1 MAASAQT
8 GKSPAVAGEEMSD
21 GAGSRMGVVGALSLS
36 VTSSVSI
43 VICNKYLISTLGF
56 FFATTLTSWHL
67 MVTFFTL
74 YVAQRLRFFEPKPI
88 DTRTVI
94 SFGLLNGISIGL
106 LNLCLGFNSVGFYQA
121 SKHRAQ
127 YYLLKPKCYLLASGF
142 TVDCFLQQMT
152 KLAIIP
158 FTIVLETIFLN
169 KKFSESIKA
178 SLMVLLLGVGI
189 ASVTDLQLNFLGS
202 VIAVLTIAA
211 TCVGQIKRLK
221 VSSTQL
227 LYQSSPYQSAVLL
240 VTGPFVDKLL
250 TKRDVFAFNYT
261 VQVVAFIA
269 LSCAIAVC
277 VNFSTFLVIGTTSP
291 VTYQVLGHL
300 KTCLVL
306 SFGYIILKDPFSY
319 RNVAGILIAIFGM
332 GLYSYYSVSESKKKT
347 EVAGSLPV
355 ITQMIEKDSDPLLG
369 AKGSP
374 RPENKAEES
383 FDYMPRTAKSAF
395 TGR

>member
-1 MAASAQT
+1 
-8 GKSPAVAGEEMSD
+8 MSD
-21 GAGSRMGVVGALSLS
+21 GAASRMGVTGALGLS
-36 VTSSVSI
+36 VASSVAI

-88 DTRTVI
+88 DARTVI

-106 LNLCLGFNSVGFYQA
+106 LNLCLGFNSVGFYQ
-121 SKHRAQ
+121 
-127 YYLLKPKCYLLASGF
+127 
-142 TVDCFLQQMT
+142 MT

-158 FTIVLETIFLN
+158 FTMLLETIYLS
-169 KKFSESIKA
+169 KKFSKSIKA

-189 ASVTDLQLNFLGS
+189 ASVTDLQLNLLGS
-202 VIAVLTIAA
+202 IIAVLTIAA
-211 TCVGQIKRLK
+211 TCVGQIRRLK

-250 TKRDVFAFNYT
+250 TKRDVFAFDYT
-261 VQVVAFIA
+261 LQVVGFIM
-269 LSCAIAVC
+269 LSCTIAVC

-306 SFGYIILKDPFSY
+306 SFGYILLKDPFTV
-319 RNVAGILIAIFGM
+319 RNVVGILIAIFGM
-332 GLYSYYSVSESKKKT
+332 GLYSYYSVVESRKKT
-347 EVAGSLPV
+347 EAASLPV
-355 ITQMIEKDSDPLLG
+355 AAQMGEKDSAPLLG

-374 RPENKAEES
+374 WQESKGMDS
-383 FDYMPRTAKSAF
+383 FDDVPRTAKTAF

>member
-1 MAASAQT
+1 
-8 GKSPAVAGEEMSD
+8 MSD
-21 GAGSRMGVVGALSLS
+21 GAASRMGVAGALGLS
-36 VTSSVSI
+36 VTSSVAI

-67 MVTFFTL
+67 MVTFITL
-74 YVAQRLRFFEPKPI
+74 YVAQRLRFFEPKSI
-88 DTRTVI
+88 DARTVI

-106 LNLCLGFNSVGFYQA
+106 LNLCLGFNSVGFYQ
-121 SKHRAQ
+121 
-127 YYLLKPKCYLLASGF
+127 
-142 TVDCFLQQMT
+142 MT

-169 KKFSESIKA
+169 KKFSQSIKA

-189 ASVTDLQLNFLGS
+189 ASVTDLQLNLLGS

-211 TCVGQIKRLK
+211 TCVGQILTNQIQRRLK

-250 TKRDVFAFNYT
+250 TKRDVFAFSYT
-261 VQVVAFIA
+261 FPVVAFIV
-269 LSCAIAVC
+269 LSCSIAVC

-306 SFGYIILKDPFSY
+306 SFGYMLLKDPFTV
-319 RNVAGILIAIFGM
+319 RNVVGILIAIFGM
-332 GLYSYYSVSESKKKT
+332 GLYSYYSVAESRKKT
-347 EVAGSLPV
+347 EAAGSLPV
-355 ITQMIEKDSDPLLG
+355 AAQMSEKDSAPLLG
-369 AKGSP
+369 AKGSAWQ
-374 RPENKAEES
+374 ESQDAES
-383 FDYMPRTAKSAF
+383 FDDVPRTAKSAL

>member
-1 MAASAQT
+1 
-8 GKSPAVAGEEMSD
+8 
-21 GAGSRMGVVGALSLS
+21 
-36 VTSSVSI
+36 
-43 VICNKYLISTLGF
+43 
-56 FFATTLTSWHL
+56 
-67 MVTFFTL
+67 
-74 YVAQRLRFFEPKPI
+74 
-88 DTRTVI
+88 
-94 SFGLLNGISIGL
+94 
-106 LNLCLGFNSVGFYQA
+106 
-121 SKHRAQ
+121 
-127 YYLLKPKCYLLASGF
+127 
-142 TVDCFLQQMT
+142 MT

-169 KKFSESIKA
+169 KKFSQSIKA

-189 ASVTDLQLNFLGS
+189 ASVTDLQLNLLGS
-202 VIAVLTIAA
+202 IIAVLTIAA
-211 TCVGQIKRLK
+211 TCVGQILTNQIQRRLK

-261 VQVVAFIA
+261 VEVVAFIV
-269 LSCAIAVC
+269 LSCSIAVC

-306 SFGYIILKDPFSY
+306 SFGYIILRDPFSA

-332 GLYSYYSVSESKKKT
+332 GLYSYYSVAESRKKT
-347 EVAGSLPV
+347 EAAISLPV
-355 ITQMIEKDSDPLLG
+355 AAQMIEKDSAPLLG

-374 RPENKAEES
+374 RPENKSEDS